1 MSIDIDTVKK
11 LANLARIETTEE
23 ELQLLVGEL
32 SSILEYVGKI
42 DTALTDEK
50 IDINYPAYNVMRE
63 DSVANE
69 SGFYTDAL
77 LASAPTR
84 ENGFVKVKKII

>member
-23 ELQLLVGEL
+23 ELKLLVGEL
-32 SSILEYVGKI
+32 GSILEYVGKI
-42 DTALTDEK
+42 DTALTDEE
-50 IDINYPAYNVMRE
+50 IDVNYPTYNVTRE
-63 DSVANE
+63 DSVTNE

-77 LASAPTR
+77 LASAPMR